1 MIKGS
6 KINLDIYPPRL
17 YEDIYLCTEYG
28 RIVSA
33 REWQKRHIS
42 NIFEIFSPTEKQF
55 ILKNMKFSTRPL
67 LFAISE
73 LGPVFIDVTAVNH
86 YGQLAVIVPLAEP
99 DESLDLAFGA
109 LRTEVLPSEKAEKL
123 HEIFKSHE
131 ALDSTDFCVRMVG
144 VYSGVYDF
152 DFSSHTDEEVVEFL
166 SRKVQNYGVLFGC
179 DVSFSVKQLCTSGA
193 ENRIEKSA
201 LLFILPQFLMIARE
215 NSSKRDARVDAF
227 FDGSGLYFDFGFKI
241 VSDKR
246 GLVLSRENEEIAHL
260 CSVSDSKKLA
270 CICYQNEDSFVLRA
284 FPWVDYPVGNETK
297 KPEPDFDY

>member
-1 MIKGS
+1 MIKGRKVNS
-6 KINLDIYPPRL
+6 DIYPPRL

-86 YGQLAVIVPLAEP
+86 YGHLAVIVPLAEP
-99 DESLDLAFGA
+99 DESLDLAFGD

-131 ALDSTDFCVRMVG
+131 ALGSTDFGVRMVG

-152 DFSSHTDEEVVEFL
+152 DFSSHTDGEIVEFL
-166 SRKVQNYGVLFGC
+166 SRKVQNYGMLFGC
-179 DVSFSVKQLCTSGA
+179 DVSFSVKQFCTSCA
-193 ENRIEKSA
+193 ENRVEKSA